1 VAFAPVA
8 GTVLKRSA
16 RIGRDVK
23 GAGAVEQAS
32 IGSPMFRVK
41 ICGICDPADA
51 RLAADAGA
59 DAVGLN
65 FVPGSPRFLDAAR
78 AEAVA
83 AGVPAGVL
91 RVGVFAGAE
100 PDVIRLTVQRCGLH
114 AVQLHGLVGL
124 ADPATLCRELDPL
137 PVIRT
142 VRLEGGS
149 LAAARRWI
157 AEAESLGHPARM
169 VLLDAAAARG
179 VAAGRL
185 GGTGETVDWLA
196 VGREPRLP
204 LPLALAGGLRPE
216 NVAEAVAAVRPGA
229 VDVASGVESG
239 PGRKDAGLV
248 RSFVAAARAA
258 LAARG

>member
-1 VAFAPVA
+1 MEQPA
-8 GTVLKRSA
+8 G
-16 RIGRDVK
+16 IGRET
-23 GAGAVEQAS
+23 GQGGEVEQSS
-32 IGSPMFRVK
+32 IGEPLFRVK

-65 FVPGSPRFLDAAR
+65 FVSGSPRFLDAAR

-83 AGVPAGVL
+83 AGVPAGVR

-100 PDVIRLTVQRCGLH
+100 AEVILRTVERCDLD

-124 ADPATLCRELDPL
+124 ADPPTLCRVLFPL

-142 VRLEGGS
+142 IRLESGS
-149 LAAARRWI
+149 LAAARDWL
-157 AEAESLGHPARM
+157 AEAESLGRSPRM

-185 GGTGETVDWLA
+185 GGTGETVDWHA
-196 VGREPRLP
+196 VGRERRLP

-216 NVAEAVAAVRPGA
+216 NVAAAIAAVRPAA
-229 VDVASGVESG
+229 VDVASGVERG
-239 PGRKDAGLV
+239 PGRKDPGLV

-258 LAARG
+258 LADRG